1 MGIVITVTSG
11 KGGVGKSTAVGNL
24 SVGLANRGK
33 KVVAI
38 DFDIGLRNLDMILG
52 LENRIVYDVI
62 DVMEGK
68 CNLNQAL
75 INDKRAK
82 SLYFLPA
89 SQNKDKN
96 ILDKEKVKVLIE
108 ELKQNFDFIIIDS
121 PAGIEGGFEHAIF
134 WADRALIVVT
144 PEVSSVRDADRVIG
158 IIDAKSEKAR
168 EGKEVGTY
176 FDSTPVRHLS
186 SRQHWIMYRSMPK
199 GKIIVDDGA
208 RLALVN
214 KHTSLLPKGIVNVEG
229 NFLMSQIV
237 DIVDCNND
245 LIARGI
251 ANYSSDE
258 IRLIKGLN
266 SSEIETVLHYKDYD
280 EVVHANNLVL
290 VKEVNK

>member
-1 MGIVITVTSG
+1 MGVVITVTSG

-96 ILDKEKVKVLIE
+96 ILDKDKVRILIE
-108 ELKQNFDFIIIDS
+108 DLKKRFDFIIIDS

-144 PEVSSVRDADRVIG
+144 PEISSVRDADRVIG
-158 IIDAKSEKAR
+158 IIDAKSDKAK
-168 EGKEVGTY
+168 EGEEVSKSLIINRIKQDLVKKG
-176 FDSTPVRHLS
+176 DMMSSDDVLS
-186 SRQHWIMYRSMPK
+186 ILEIPLI
-199 GKIIVDDGA
+199 GLIPEDEKIITATNSGEPIIYNKNTKSARAYERISDRILGKDVPFVVDSDGFFDNFK
-208 RLALVN
+208 RLF
-214 KHTSLLPKGIVNVEG
+214 K
-229 NFLMSQIV
+229 
-237 DIVDCNND
+237 
-245 LIARGI
+245 
-251 ANYSSDE
+251 
-258 IRLIKGLN
+258 
-266 SSEIETVLHYKDYD
+266 
-280 EVVHANNLVL
+280 
-290 VKEVNK
+290 

>member
-1 MGIVITVTSG
+1 MGIVITITSG

-75 INDKRAK
+75 INDKRTK

-89 SQNKDKN
+89 SQNKDKDV
-96 ILDKEKVKVLIE
+96 LDKNKVKILIE
-108 ELKQNFDFIIIDS
+108 KLKESFDFILIDS
-121 PAGIEGGFEHAIF
+121 PAGIESGFEHAIF

-158 IIDAKSEKAR
+158 IIDAKSDKAR
-168 EGKEVGTY
+168 NGEEVSKALIINRIKPEMVKKGEMMSKEDVLNILGIPLIGLIPEDEKIVTATN
-176 FDSTPVRHLS
+176 SGEPVIYS
-186 SRQHWIMYRSMPK
+186 KNTRSAK
-199 GKIIVDDGA
+199 AYERITA
-208 RLALVN
+208 RILGN
-214 KHTSLLPKGIVNVEG
+214 EVEFVLE
-229 NFLMSQIV
+229 NESWFK
-237 DIVDCNND
+237 
-245 LIARGI
+245 
-251 ANYSSDE
+251 
-258 IRLIKGLN
+258 RLFK
-266 SSEIETVLHYKDYD
+266 
-280 EVVHANNLVL
+280 
-290 VKEVNK
+290 